1 MTIKTYYIWTVLNMI
16 NYFHMMKDLAEHI
29 NYFSVFLTA
38 TIEDI
43 LVTDSYY
50 YLIGNAFS

>member
-1 MTIKTYYIWTVLNMI
+1 
-16 NYFHMMKDLAEHI
+16 MKDLAEHI
-29 NYFSVFLTA
+29 NYFSVFLTV

-50 YLIGNAFS
+50 YLIENAFS

>member
-1 MTIKTYYIWTVLNMI
+1 
-16 NYFHMMKDLAEHI
+16 MMKDLAGTYKLFQCI
-29 NYFSVFLTA
+29 FDYNYRGY
-38 TIEDI
+38 I

>member
-1 MTIKTYYIWTVLNMI
+1 
-16 NYFHMMKDLAEHI
+16 MMKDLAEHI